1 MADKKIITLI
11 NGKYGVNGK
20 RVSKFRYKSTTD
32 GNWYQ
37 INSDGTRT
45 FLRYA
50 DGPQNYDRFP
60 TGSYLRTIE
69 NADSAGYINGKW
81 YTKDYYNQWAKQ
93 NNVRNQQGHQKKVF
107 DENQI
112 GIGIDMRPDSNPYV
126 QQFLKKD
133 NNGTYLTEA
142 DEHKVRQHTIQEKDN
157 TLNRL
162 LKKNKL
168 NIELSPNKRAM
179 ALGLIYQGYGKILFN
194 PNGTDSNK
202 LHNAF
207 INGTDKQFS
216 NAIYNFYKTRHSDRA
231 ERHRTFWDGKLK
243 LGGTIRKKRF
253 CS

>member
-20 RVSKFRYKSTTD
+20 RVSKYRYKSTID

-69 NADSAGYINGKW
+69 NTDSAGYINGKW

-107 DENQI
+107 DPNQI
-112 GIGIDMRPDSNPYV
+112 GIGIDINPKNNPYV

-157 TLNRL
+157 TR
-162 LKKNKL
+162 
-168 NIELSPNKRAM
+168 KRQ
-179 ALGLIYQGYGKILFN
+179 YTQSTSEK
-194 PNGTDSNK
+194 
-202 LHNAF
+202 
-207 INGTDKQFS
+207 
-216 NAIYNFYKTRHSDRA
+216 
-231 ERHRTFWDGKLK
+231 E
-243 LGGTIRKKRF
+243 
-253 CS
+253 